1 MPFHDKV
8 ADFLD
13 DVVPNEIKPYLGTLA
28 ATAVPAYLPIPVV
41 STLPG

>member
-13 DVVPNEIKPYLGTLA
+13 DVIPNEIKPYVGTLA
-28 ATAVPAYLPIPVV
+28 ATDLPIPVM
-41 STLPG
+41 SALK